1 MWVYD
6 DYDSIQMQVPTGWN
20 DIDGRY
26 WGIGGDAVGGMI
38 AASPDLDGF
47 LNTWAT
53 PGVIFGASDDL
64 ASGLGYQQL
73 LDEYRA
79 DYLDICELDGRYDY
93 EDAIYRGKY
102 DLFTKC
108 GGPGGAIWL
117 QLAAVSKDD
126 QFAFLILVQAQIV
139 NEEDWEVVDQI
150 LATFEVIDEL
160 P

>member
-1 MWVYD
+1 
-6 DYDSIQMQVPTGWN
+6 
-20 DIDGRY
+20 
-26 WGIGGDAVGGMI
+26 MI
-38 AASPDLDGF
+38 TASPDLDGF

-53 PGVIFGASDDL
+53 LGVIFGASDDL
-64 ASGLGYQQL
+64 ASGLGYQQI

-102 DLFTKC
+102 ELFTKC
-108 GGPGGAIWL
+108 GGPGGARWL

-126 QFAFLILVQAQIV
+126 QFAFLILVEAQIV

>member
-1 MWVYD
+1 VVRQCPEIG
-6 DYDSIQMQVPTGWN
+6 SRFGN
-20 DIDGRY
+20 ACG
-26 WGIGGDAVGGMI
+26 GIAVGGMI
-38 AASPDLDGF
+38 TASPDLDGF

-79 DYLDICELDGRYDY
+79 DYLDICELDGHYDY

-150 LATFEVIDEL
+150 LATFEVVGEL